1 MQAYKV
7 HLIAHVEPIKYV
19 LSKPVLSGRLARWRL
34 LFIEY
39 NIPQK
44 AIKGQTLA
52 DFLAYH
58 PIPIKWEISHNL
70 PDEEIFYVDV
80 FPSLNDV
87 L

>member
-1 MQAYKV
+1 MVY
-7 HLIAHVEPIKYV
+7 LIAHVEPIKYV

-52 DFLAYH
+52 DFLADN
-58 PIPIKWEISHNL
+58 PIPIAWEISDDFL
-70 PDEEIFYVDV
+70 DEEIFYVDI
-80 FPSLNDV
+80 FSLWMMFFDG
-87 L
+87 